1 MSINKTSSVV
11 RSNLYDTHV
20 QQKNKERLE
29 VKESLAKIEEDM
41 CKLKSI
47 LAQIDLIK
55 NKKNVP

>member
-1 MSINKTSSVV
+1 MAINKTSNGVG
-11 RSNLYDTHV
+11 SNLYDTYL

-29 VKESLAKIEEDM
+29 VKESLAKIEKDM